1 MKSCVYH
8 EIENTATFEL
18 CTDVITAERGGADV
32 PHFHKNFEMLLVTAG
47 ACHCRVGEESFSL
60 CAGECAVMMPFQIH
74 SFSAGAGAS
83 VRRVTFHDHL
93 IWSLSSALEEKMPK
107 TPKFAPSDSIMRFF
121 AGQMEALY
129 GAVPAH
135 IRRIPE
141 EQRMMVKG
149 CLYIMGST
157 FLEQAELV
165 SSRRTDAL
173 MTSVVQYIAEHF
185 KSDISLQDVAKETGY
200 SYHYLSRMFNR
211 IFGINF
217 KAMLNQYRLE
227 YAYSML
233 QDTRLPV
240 AQIAFESGF
249 QSIRSLDHVCRAVYG
264 KSPLEMR
271 RAHYM

>member
-1 MKSCVYH
+1 
-8 EIENTATFEL
+8 
-18 CTDVITAERGGADV
+18 
-32 PHFHKNFEMLLVTAG
+32 
-47 ACHCRVGEESFSL
+47 
-60 CAGECAVMMPFQIH
+60 MMPFQIH
-74 SFSAGAGAS
+74 AFSLGEGAS
-83 VRRVTFHDHL
+83 VRRVTLHDHL
-93 IWSLSSALEEKMPK
+93 IWSLSSALDEKMPK
-107 TPKFAPSDSIMRFF
+107 TPKFTPTESIMRFF

-129 GAVPAH
+129 GTAPVR
-135 IRRIPE
+135 IRRIPA

-185 KSDISLQDVAKETGY
+185 KGDISLQDVAKETGY